1 MDTSRSS
8 DWTAQ
13 ALVFSGRPDPLWTV
27 DGHAVAELLA
37 AWPSLTERPAP
48 AAPPP
53 LGYRGVVLRAP
64 DGRTWSAFGGAV
76 TARSGEDAGTVH
88 GEVRDD
94 PGRAFERRL
103 LATAPPGVLPPVDLA
118 PR

>member
-8 DWTAQ
+8 DWTAR

-27 DGHAVAELLA
+27 DDRAVAELVA
-37 AWPSLTERPAP
+37 AWSALTAARGPAT
-48 AAPPP
+48 APP

-64 DGRTWSAFGGAV
+64 DGRTWSAFGGTV
-76 TARSGEDAGTVH
+76 TAGA
-88 GEVRDD
+88 EVRED

-103 LATAPPGVLPPVDLA
+103 LDTAPPGLLPPIG
-118 PR
+118 RE